1 MSTGTVMVRR
11 LVVVARWAREV
22 RRGDSDLPH
31 RALSLV
37 ADAIPTPLLG
47 ETSHG

>member
-11 LVVVARWAREV
+11 LVVMARWVGKV

-37 ADAIPTPLLG
+37 ADTIPTPPLG